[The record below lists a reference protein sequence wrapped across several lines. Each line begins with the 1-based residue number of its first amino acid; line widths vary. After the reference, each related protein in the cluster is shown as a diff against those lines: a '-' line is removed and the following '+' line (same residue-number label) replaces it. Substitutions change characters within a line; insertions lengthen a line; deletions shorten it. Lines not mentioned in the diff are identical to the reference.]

1 MSGLLRILT
10 AVVFT
15 AHLTVGCCSH
25 HAHACDGQGHL
36 PPAQGT
42 ATTHGQCPESPG
54 SAAEADHANHGPQ
67 ECQGGKCSVA
77 SQRATGSNPFPP
89 PSHAFVAPLL
99 DSASSLVGAG
109 SEQHFFSAGRL
120 LLPVRL
126 HLANQVLL
134 I

>member
-1 MSGLLRILT
+1 MSGLFRILI
-10 AVVFT
+10 AVVFA

-25 HAHACDGQGHL
+25 HAHACDNSGHSS
-36 PPAQGT
+36 PAQGA
-42 ATTHGQCPESPG
+42 ATPGQYSDSSSSG
-54 SAAEADHANHGPQ
+54 VDHANRGPQ
-67 ECQGGKCSVA
+67 DCQGAQCSTVSPRRTVIDSLVPPFQA
-77 SQRATGSNPFPP
+77 SF
-89 PSHAFVAPLL
+89 APLFDDL
-99 DSASSLVGAG
+99 ASLVSVV